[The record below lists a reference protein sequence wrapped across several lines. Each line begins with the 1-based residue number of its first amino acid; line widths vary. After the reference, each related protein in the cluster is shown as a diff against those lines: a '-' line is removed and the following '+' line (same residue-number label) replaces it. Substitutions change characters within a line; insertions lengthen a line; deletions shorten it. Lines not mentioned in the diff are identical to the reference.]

1 LVGREL
7 SLDTMPSMRFN
18 TALKESRLRVKAPD
32 DLYMVE
38 VGKASGTL
46 GDMLLSQADQQVLAL
61 ALELRDIGFNPQIVT
76 DDYSIQNVADLLGLE
91 FTSLMT
97 YGIRYRLYWIR
108 YCPACRRKFQSTC
121 QDKRCE
127 ICGTELKRR
136 PVEKKRIGKQG
147 KRKAGSIF
155 R

>member
-1 LVGREL
+1 
-7 SLDTMPSMRFN
+7 MRFN
-18 TALKESRLRVKAPD
+18 TALKEGRLRVKTPD
-32 DLYMVE
+32 DSYMVE
-38 VGKASGTL
+38 VGKASGTV
-46 GDMLLSQADQQVLAL
+46 GDMHLSQADQQVLAL
-61 ALELRDIGFNPQIVT
+61 ALELRDLGLNPRIVT

-97 YGIRYRLYWIR
+97 YGIRYRLVWIK
-108 YCPACRRKFQSTC
+108 YCPACHRTFQSTY

-136 PVEKKRIGKQG
+136 PLEKKSIGKQG
-147 KRKAGSIF
+147 KKKAGHIF